1 MRQYAYGINFA
12 SVNTSEFLTLNKEVI
27 NMAIVRWNPM
37 RDLMSM
43 EREFNKIFN
52 SLERKFGFG
61 DGNNENE
68 EFENAVWMPM
78 TDILE
83 DENQYYL
90 NIDLPGIKKEDVKIN
105 YSNGQLSISGE
116 RKQETVE
123 KNTKYHRA
131 ERSYGKYYRSFTLP
145 QKINENEID
154 AEFKDGQLK
163 ISIPK
168 SEEAKPKQLEIKVK

>member
-1 MRQYAYGINFA
+1 
-12 SVNTSEFLTLNKEVI
+12 
-27 NMAIVRWNPM
+27 MAIVRWNPM

-61 DGNNENE
+61 DGDNENE

-123 KNTKYHRA
+123 KDTKYHRA

>member
-1 MRQYAYGINFA
+1 M
-12 SVNTSEFLTLNKEVI
+12 EVI
-27 NMAIVRWNPM
+27 IMAIVRWNPM

-43 EREFNKIFN
+43 EREFNRIFN
-52 SLERKFGFG
+52 SLDRKFGFG
-61 DGNNENE
+61 ESDRENE
-68 EFENAVWMPM
+68 EFENAVWMPL

-83 DENQYYL
+83 DDNRYCL

-105 YSNGQLSISGE
+105 YTNGQLSISGE
-116 RKQETVE
+116 RKMESEE

-145 QKINENEID
+145 QKIKENEID

>member
-1 MRQYAYGINFA
+1 
-12 SVNTSEFLTLNKEVI
+12 
-27 NMAIVRWNPM
+27 MAIVRWNPM
-37 RDLMSM
+37 RDLVSM
-43 EREFNKIFN
+43 ERDFNKIFN
-52 SLERKFGFG
+52 SLEKKFGFG
-61 DGNNENE
+61 DGDNENE

-83 DENQYYL
+83 DDCQYYL

-105 YSNGQLSISGE
+105 YSNGHLSISGE

-123 KNTKYHRA
+123 KNTKFHRA

-145 QKINENEID
+145 QKIKENEIN

-168 SEEAKPKQLEIKVK
+168 SEEVKPKQIEIKVK

>member
-1 MRQYAYGINFA
+1 
-12 SVNTSEFLTLNKEVI
+12 
-27 NMAIVRWNPM
+27 MAIVRWNPM
-37 RDLMSM
+37 RDLMSV
-43 EREFNKIFN
+43 EREFNRIFN
-52 SLERKFGFG
+52 SLDRKLGFG
-61 DGNNENE
+61 ESDRENE
-68 EFENAVWMPM
+68 EFENAVWMPL

-83 DENQYYL
+83 DDNQYYL

-105 YSNGQLSISGE
+105 YTNGQLSISGE
-116 RKQETVE
+116 RKMESEE

-145 QKINENEID
+145 QKIKENEIN

>member
-1 MRQYAYGINFA
+1 MEEI
-12 SVNTSEFLTLNKEVI
+12 I
-27 NMAIVRWNPM
+27 MAIVRWNPM
-37 RDLMSM
+37 RDLMSV

-52 SLERKFGFG
+52 SLDRKFTFG
-61 DGNNENE
+61 DSENE

-83 DENQYYL
+83 DDKQYHL

-105 YSNGQLSISGE
+105 YANGQLSISGE
-116 RKQETVE
+116 RKQEADE
-123 KNTKYHRA
+123 KNAKYHRV

-145 QKINENEID
+145 EKIKENEII

-163 ISIPK
+163 VSIPK

>member
-1 MRQYAYGINFA
+1 
-12 SVNTSEFLTLNKEVI
+12 
-27 NMAIVRWNPM
+27 MAIVRWNPM
-37 RDLMSM
+37 RDLVSM
-43 EREFNKIFN
+43 ERDFNKIFN

-61 DGNNENE
+61 DGDNENE

-83 DENQYYL
+83 DDNQYYL

-123 KNTKYHRA
+123 KNTKFHRA

-145 QKINENEID
+145 QKIKESEID

-168 SEEAKPKQLEIKVK
+168 SEEVKPKQIEIKVK